1 MTQTPVTRLRQTLF
15 KLLQDD
21 DRTTVLEQ
29 AVGVLICVSIVLA
42 ILATEPAIRAH
53 HLYLL
58 QSLDLGLAICFLIE
72 YIARLW
78 VAPLDPSNR
87 KGLTGALHYA
97 CSPIAILDLIAI
109 APTLIGLITP
119 ELYIL
124 RVIRL
129 VRIGR
134 LGRSNRFRRSLRHF
148 HRALYAKRNELQISS
163 IYTAVV
169 LLISSSIMYIVEAS
183 AQPEAFGSIPRCL
196 WWSIITVTT
205 VGYGDVSPVTTVGKI
220 VASFTAI
227 AGIAVIAI
235 PIGIISSGF
244 SESFSKSGKSQNDQN
259 DNTAS

>member
-87 KGLTGALHYA
+87 KGEHPIDKVAFWRVAWTVCALK
-97 CSPIAILDLIAI
+97 
-109 APTLIGLITP
+109 
-119 ELYIL
+119 
-124 RVIRL
+124 
-129 VRIGR
+129 R
-134 LGRSNRFRRSLRHF
+134 LGLR
-148 HRALYAKRNELQISS
+148 
-163 IYTAVV
+163 
-169 LLISSSIMYIVEAS
+169 
-183 AQPEAFGSIPRCL
+183 
-196 WWSIITVTT
+196 
-205 VGYGDVSPVTTVGKI
+205 
-220 VASFTAI
+220 
-227 AGIAVIAI
+227 
-235 PIGIISSGF
+235 
-244 SESFSKSGKSQNDQN
+244 
-259 DNTAS
+259 